1 MLRPGV
7 DQLPAYSSGEE
18 PTWAIKLDAN
28 ERSAPLPISVRNA
41 IARRLRAVETYRY
54 PEMNARPL
62 KRLLADSLGLLP
74 EQVSVGNGSS
84 DLIAAVCATFGGAG
98 RTIAYQWPSF
108 SMYPIYAALVDSP
121 TLPIPLNEQY
131 QLSVERVVQA
141 VRQTDA
147 KLLILCNPNNPTG
160 GPIVVTDLRKI
171 LQQVSCPVL
180 VDEAYYEY
188 CGETVLPW
196 LAEFPNLM
204 VARTFSKAYG
214 LAAGRTGY
222 LLASANLSAAIG
234 KFLLPYH
241 LNAFSLA
248 AAEVCFSLRDQVM
261 MEVQRTVK
269 RRDQL
274 ASRLRRLKFAQVYPS
289 STNFLL
295 VKVAA
300 PDVMHEIFINQGIG
314 VRNFSRTPGLAG
326 CLRITL
332 GTAAENELILS
343 CVKRYGDKLMQEGAN

>member
-28 ERSAPLPISVRNA
+28 ERSAPLPVSVRNA

-62 KRLLADSLGLLP
+62 RRLLADSLGVLP

-121 TLPIPLNEQY
+121 TLPIPLDAQY
-131 QLSVERVVQA
+131 QLSVDRVVQA
-141 VRQTDA
+141 VRQSDV

-160 GPIVVTDLRKI
+160 GPIAIADLRKI
-171 LQQVSCPVL
+171 LEQVNCPVL

-188 CGETVLPW
+188 CGETALPW

-214 LAAGRTGY
+214 LAAARTGY
-222 LLASANLSAAIG
+222 LLASEKLSAAIG
-234 KFLLPYH
+234 KFLLPYN
-241 LNAFSLA
+241 LNAFSMA
-248 AAEVCFSLRDQVM
+248 AAEVCYEMRDTILQ
-261 MEVQRTVK
+261 EVRRTK
-269 RRDQL
+269 ARRDGL
-274 ASRLRRLKFAQVYPS
+274 ARRLQKTGVIQVYPS
-289 STNFLL
+289 ATNFLL
-295 VKVAA
+295 VKVDK
-300 PDVMHEIFINQGIG
+300 PDELNEMLITQGIG
-314 VRNFSRTPGLAG
+314 VRNFSRTVGLAG
-326 CLRITL
+326 CLRITI
-332 GTAAENELILS
+332 GSPKENAAMLA
-343 CVKRYGDKLMQEGAN
+343 CVNKYAAQLAKEE